1 MAASRFLG
9 ICISCDSGTIANSP
23 RYKSVYPRR
32 SENPGPSARVNG
44 GWCRPASEFGLDGS
58 SYDGATFPGP
68 CAINCTNGEDIGTAA
83 FPYPIYGSN
92 GTSET
97 FAFHPAGAN
106 ILFGDASVHFL
117 AEDIEIR
124 TYAKMVTR
132 KGHEVISEVLK

>member
-1 MAASRFLG
+1 M
-9 ICISCDSGTIANSP
+9 
-23 RYKSVYPRR
+23 YPRL
-32 SENPGPSARVNG
+32 SENPGPCARVNGG

-58 SYDGATFPGP
+58 SYDGATFPSP

-83 FPYPIYGSN
+83 FPYPIYGSI

-97 FAFHPAGAN
+97 FAFHPGGAN

-117 AEDIEIR
+117 SEDIEIR

-132 KGHEVISEVLK
+132 KGHEVISEVLE